1 MRATAGDL
9 EHAAYRLAQAVLDDV
24 PTLDEAELRGL
35 TVFIGLSKYRCEAM
49 RERISL
55 PSKNSGEQFFVP
67 RSGTSPLD
75 FTGER
80 LVHVSGRDLQRDK
93 RLSRWH
99 EIELFVTNS
108 NRYVVA
114 IHFACETKHDDPYDE
129 AEAFDSPTDVI
140 EYLEEFDPVEGV
152 RGWTLDRHRE
162 QDRRLRTALTNS
174 FQRLVSQLL
183 AGRPEFAQKL

>member
-1 MRATAGDL
+1 M
-9 EHAAYRLAQAVLDDV
+9 
-24 PTLDEAELRGL
+24 
-35 TVFIGLSKYRCEAM
+35 
-49 RERISL
+49 
-55 PSKNSGEQFFVP
+55 
-67 RSGTSPLD
+67 
-75 FTGER
+75 
-80 LVHVSGRDLQRDK
+80 VHVSGRDLQREK
-93 RLSRWH
+93 HVSRWH
-99 EIELFVTNS
+99 EIELFVTDS

-114 IHFACETKHDDPYDE
+114 VHFVCKTKHDDPYDK
-129 AEAFDSPTDVI
+129 AKVFDSPAEVI